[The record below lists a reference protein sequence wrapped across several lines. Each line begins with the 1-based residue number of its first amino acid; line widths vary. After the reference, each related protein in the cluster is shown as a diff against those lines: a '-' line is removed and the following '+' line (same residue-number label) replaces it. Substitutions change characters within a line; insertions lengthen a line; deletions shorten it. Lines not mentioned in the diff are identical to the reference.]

1 MYKSGLHCFG
11 VILATILILQTGN
24 PAPGAAQSA
33 ESTALESLIP
43 MPVAVQSTG
52 GTFSLS
58 ATSSV
63 VIEPKTAETTAIA
76 DYLVS
81 KLTASTG
88 YKLPILE
95 STGSPASGNIYLT
108 TLNADPTLG
117 DEGYNLAITSNL
129 ITLSAYKPAGL
140 FRGIQT
146 IRQLLPVNIEASDVQ
161 PGPWRIATGT
171 IRDYPRFVWRGF
183 MLDVARH
190 FFGVDDVRTDS

>member
-1 MYKSGLHCFG
+1 MLH
-11 VILATILILQTGN
+11 
-24 PAPGAAQSA
+24 SA
-33 ESTALESLIP
+33 HFTRLKPIP
-43 MPVAVQSTG
+43 MPVVVQSTG

-81 KLTASTG
+81 KLTVSTG

-117 DEGYNLAITSNL
+117 DEGCNSAITSNL
-129 ITLSAYKPAGL
+129 ITLSAYNPPGH
-140 FRGIQT
+140 FRDRT
-146 IRQLLPVNIEASDVQ
+146 IGSYCQSISKRPMYNPV
-161 PGPWRIATGT
+161 
-171 IRDYPRFVWRGF
+171 RGGSQ
-183 MLDVARH
+183 RE
-190 FFGVDDVRTDS
+190 R

>member
-1 MYKSGLHCFG
+1 MA
-11 VILATILILQTGN
+11 V
-24 PAPGAAQSA
+24 
-33 ESTALESLIP
+33 
-43 MPVAVQSTG
+43 VVQSTG

-81 KLTASTG
+81 KLTVSTG

-95 STGSPASGNIYLT
+95 STGSPSSGNIYLT

-117 DEGYNLAITSNL
+117 DEGYNLTVTSNL

-146 IRQLLPVNIEASDVQ
+146 IGSYCQSISKRPMYNPV
-161 PGPWRIATGT
+161 
-171 IRDYPRFVWRGF
+171 RGGSQ
-183 MLDVARH
+183 RE
-190 FFGVDDVRTDS
+190 R